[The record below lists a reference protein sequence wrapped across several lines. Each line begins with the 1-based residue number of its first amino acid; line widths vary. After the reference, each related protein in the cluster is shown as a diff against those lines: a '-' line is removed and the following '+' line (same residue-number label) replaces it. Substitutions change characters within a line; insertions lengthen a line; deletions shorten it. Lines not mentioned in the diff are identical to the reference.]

1 MCCVCGTQ
9 NFDAANTVVSSIDRA
24 MYTDSALSAFD
35 TAVANAV
42 AGVYHTVTD
51 SEAST
56 YGLTAE
62 TNVILTGQS
71 ETDDFTKA
79 LLFLQHLTARK
90 TVPFF

>member
-1 MCCVCGTQ
+1 MCCVCGDTQ

-56 YGLTAE
+56 YGLNAGA
-62 TNVILTGQS
+62 NVILIGQS
-71 ETDDFTKA
+71 ETDDFTRA
-79 LLFLQHLTARK
+79 LLFYNI
-90 TVPFF
+90 

>member
-1 MCCVCGTQ
+1 MCCVCGDTQ

-56 YGLTAE
+56 YGLNAGA
-62 TNVILTGQS
+62 NVILTGQS
-71 ETDDFTKA
+71 ETDDFTRA
-79 LLFLQHLTARK
+79 LLFYNI
-90 TVPFF
+90 